1 MPSALRH
8 GSVPVRPAFHCN
20 LNFPFDQFYKPGL
33 RLTFTFN
40 ILILQVLIEAG
51 SASSFELSPRF
62 AANRR
67 DLHDRGSR
75 EQIQDV
81 ESELHEAMSDAFD
94 TEEVGSLLDGK
105 FYISFMFFIFLKNTA
120 N

>member
-1 MPSALRH
+1 M
-8 GSVPVRPAFHCN
+8 
-20 LNFPFDQFYKPGL
+20 
-33 RLTFTFN
+33 TFTFS
-40 ILILQVLIEAG
+40 IFILQVLIEAG

-105 FYISFMFFIFLKNTA
+105 YFISFMDFTFFKGLKLIRIIRIIDMKVLTNNA
-120 N
+120 LQHLRAHISY

>member
-1 MPSALRH
+1 M
-8 GSVPVRPAFHCN
+8 
-20 LNFPFDQFYKPGL
+20 
-33 RLTFTFN
+33 TFTFN

-105 FYISFMFFIFLKNTA
+105 YFISFMFFTFLKGLKFNVPVSIFTYMP

>member
-1 MPSALRH
+1 M
-8 GSVPVRPAFHCN
+8 
-20 LNFPFDQFYKPGL
+20 PGL
-33 RLTFTFN
+33 LLTFTFN
-40 ILILQVLIEAG
+40 IFVLQVLIEAG

-105 FYISFMFFIFLKNTA
+105 YFISFMFFTFLKSLTFLSVSLLICLIRITDMKVITNNA
-120 N
+120 LQH

>member
-1 MPSALRH
+1 MLSKL
-8 GSVPVRPAFHCN
+8 SI
-20 LNFPFDQFYKPGL
+20 LFDKPGL
-33 RLTFTFN
+33 RLTNTFN
-40 ILILQVLIEAG
+40 ILIFQVLIEAG

-105 FYISFMFFIFLKNTA
+105 YFISFMFFTFLKSLKLVTSSNVCIRY

>member
-1 MPSALRH
+1 M
-8 GSVPVRPAFHCN
+8 
-20 LNFPFDQFYKPGL
+20 PGL
-33 RLTFTFN
+33 LLTFTFN
-40 ILILQVLIEAG
+40 FFVLQVLIEAG

-105 FYISFMFFIFLKNTA
+105 YFISFRFFTFLKRLITDMKVLTNNA
-120 N
+120 L